1 MIGRIL
7 RSLAGLVGV
16 VTALVGIP
24 VALWMLG
31 GNPLPST
38 ISFDAFRTA
47 LFTPDDGQLLIRLVT
62 WVGWLAWTGEG
73 HFLSGSA
80 ADTWLLLGCGPIT
93 AVPLMLYAHAAKRM
107 RLSTIGVLQY
117 IAPTLVTVTAVLI
130 LGERF
135 GPARMIAFPM
145 IWAALVI
152 YTASMFWQARRARA
166 ETPVE
171 AG

>member
-16 VTALVGIP
+16 VAALVGIP

-62 WVGWLAWTGEG
+62 WVGWLAWLVFAVSVVAE
-73 HFLSGSA
+73 LVAQISGRSIRLPGLRVPQLA
-80 ADTWLLLGCGPIT
+80 AAPLVALLLAVFIAAPIVVGAAAGVAVADPGDSSGPT
-93 AVPLMLYAHAAKRM
+93 SPPPSAGQQQTTGDRSVA
-107 RLSTIGVLQY
+107 
-117 IAPTLVTVTAVLI
+117 APTKNSPQKA
-130 LGERF
+130 GEK
-135 GPARMIAFPM
+135 G
-145 IWAALVI
+145 
-152 YTASMFWQARRARA
+152 QA
-166 ETPVE
+166 
-171 AG
+171 